1 MSSGVES
8 EPPFKLRSLALPV
21 YLPQFLFSVGQG
33 AIIPII
39 PLLAIDNLGASL
51 ALAGLVVALRGIG
64 TIAFD
69 IPAGM
74 LVGRFGERRS
84 VFYGTIALAIISVF
98 AALSQ
103 SIPMYAVLI
112 FLFGMASAVWHLAR
126 LTFVS
131 AHVPTAQR
139 GRALSLLGGTNRV
152 GGFVGPLVGG
162 AIGVSFGLESAFYL
176 QAALALAGAGAM
188 LFFVDAADD
197 QPEVHHGSVVQQVGG
212 VISEHRKVFMT
223 AGLVAMQISML
234 RNARQAVLPLWGSA
248 IGLDA
253 ATIGL
258 LFSLSSAIDMAVF
271 YPVGAVMDRYGR
283 KWAAIPCLVI
293 MGIAMCL
300 IPLTHSTGTLM
311 AVGLLLGA
319 GNGFGAG
326 IVMTLG
332 ADFAPA
338 VRRGEFLGVWR
349 LIADLGQAAGPV
361 VIGIVSGVAT
371 LGVASVVSG
380 GLGLFA
386 AAMMW
391 LAVPETLDRGKKRR
405 GSSPARN
412 AEATT
417 PPTTGIHERPAE
429 ADAPAV

>member
-1 MSSGVES
+1 
-8 EPPFKLRSLALPV
+8 
-21 YLPQFLFSVGQG
+21 LPQFLFSVGQG
-33 AIIPII
+33 AIAPII

-51 ALAGLVVALRGIG
+51 ALAGFVVALRGIG
-64 TIAFD
+64 TISFD

-84 VFYGTIALAIISVF
+84 VFGGTIALSIISML
-98 AALSQ
+98 AALSS
-103 SIPMYAVLI
+103 SIWLYALLI

-131 AHVPTAQR
+131 ARVPAPQR

-162 AIGVSFGLESAFYL
+162 VVAVSFGLESAFYV
-176 QAALALAGAGAM
+176 QAVLAIIGASTM
-188 LFFVDAADD
+188 LFLINAADD
-197 QPEVHHGSVVQQVGG
+197 APEAHPGSVFQQVGG
-212 VISEHRKVFMT
+212 VISEHRKVFLT

-271 YPVGAVMDRYGR
+271 YPVGMVMDRYGR
-283 KWAAIPCLVI
+283 KWAAIPCLSV

-300 IPLTHSTGTLM
+300 IPLTHSATTLM

-338 VRRGEFLGVWR
+338 LRRGEFLGVWR

-361 VIGIVSGVAT
+361 LIGAVSGLAT

-380 GLGLFA
+380 GLGLVA

-391 LAVPETLDRGKKRR
+391 LAVPETLDRGKKQRTNHTQAASVR
-405 GSSPARN
+405 QATKPAREN
-412 AEATT
+412 A
-417 PPTTGIHERPAE
+417 
-429 ADAPAV
+429 